1 MPAPSPKAVAIPTLL
16 PLNGASK
23 VFSQFFSALE
33 HAGLRSI
40 PTLHKKLDPYKHEV
54 LLQEKLSHFYI
65 ARGYLKSIEKVKEK
79 IVGLDIFEVIET
91 LQNRIDYLLSKRT
104 DIQKK
109 YPVMADAH
117 IADISGSFN

>member
-1 MPAPSPKAVAIPTLL
+1 MAKKESNKRLTLVEML
-16 PLNGASK
+16 LHLKELSDTK
-23 VFSQFFSALE
+23 SDQIFFETAYTE
-33 HAGLRSI
+33 F
-40 PTLHKKLDPYKHEV
+40 KHEV

-117 IADISGSFN
+117 IADISGS